1 MRRPEVI
8 ARGQRTFAYLIRA
21 DATADAT
28 EFFTPEDSAFQAGFV
43 VREAGG
49 QVIPHL
55 HLPVQ
60 RRLRGTSEL
69 LLVRSGRCI
78 VDIYDDDHALVASR
92 PLGPGDAV
100 LSVAGGHGFRMLEPT
115 VLLEVKQ
122 GPYTG
127 ATEKRRFRSSLA
139 SRGAP

>member
-8 ARGQRTFAYLIRA
+8 GRGQRTLAYVIRA
-21 DATADAT
+21 DATADTT
-28 EFFTPEDSAFQAGFV
+28 EFFTPEESAFQAGFV
-43 VREAGG
+43 VHEAGG

-55 HLPVQ
+55 HLPVERQ
-60 RRLRGTSEL
+60 LAGTSEL

-78 VDIYDDDHALVASR
+78 VDVYDDDRQLVASR
-92 PLGPGDAV
+92 LLGPGDAV
-100 LSVAGGHGFRMLEPT
+100 LSVAGGHGFRMLERT

-127 ATEKRRFRSSLA
+127 ATEKERFPLPLA
-139 SRGAP
+139 SREAP